1 MRTTIIKKT
10 AMVVL
15 YLTIGY
21 LVLGY
26 FFHLVIFPEQKP
38 EVEGWFKPGQVF
50 YSKNEGF
57 RQIVIRQE
65 NGFVHCKTEI
75 EPFAPGPPKHIH
87 TDFDEVF
94 QVANGEL
101 TVWVEG
107 EIKKVRPG
115 EVLRIPKG
123 TAHKPYNETANTIR
137 IKGTI
142 AFPEKFAFNLAQ
154 VYMNMDKRA
163 DLKPSPDLA
172 FQMMVFQ
179 QNGFDAY
186 MVDGPP
192 VGIQKLSGFILTPAL
207 RLAGYK
213 SYHPIRVFF
222 HPLF

>member
-1 MRTTIIKKT
+1 MIVLLITTSYL
-10 AMVVL
+10 VV
-15 YLTIGY
+15 GY
-21 LVLGY
+21 L
-26 FFHLVIFPEQKP
+26 FHLVIFPEKKP

-50 YSKNEGF
+50 YSKKEGF

-65 NGFVHCKTEI
+65 NGFVHCKTEV

-101 TVWVEG
+101 TVWVDG
-107 EIKKVRPG
+107 EVKKVRPG
-115 EVLRIPKG
+115 ETLRIPKG
-123 TAHKPYNETANTIR
+123 TPHQPFNETGHTIR

-142 AFPEKFAFNLAQ
+142 AFPEKFAFNLVQ
-154 VYMNMDKRA
+154 VYRDIDKRPNLNPTA
-163 DLKPSPDLA
+163 DLA

-186 MVDGPP
+186 MVEGPP
-192 VGIQKLSGFILTPAL
+192 IGVQKFSAFLLTPAL

-222 HPLF
+222 DPLF